1 MAGVDLGSIVAH
13 LKLEMNDFNNNLNKA
28 KDEINKADNNFR
40 GLKSTGEAF
49 TKVGGALT
57 AGVTVPVM
65 GIAASVVNT
74 QMKFQ
79 DAMAKVQALSGASG
93 AELKKLEDT
102 AKQMGATT
110 IFSASECADALGYMA
125 LAGWD
130 ANESAAGLPGVLN
143 LAAAS
148 GMELAEASDMVT
160 DYLTAFG
167 LEADQAGRMADVLSY
182 AQAHSNTTTQQLGD
196 AFKNCAVNAH
206 NAGMSLEETTAI
218 LGKLA
223 DQGLKGG
230 EAGTALNAVIRDMT
244 QKMKDGHIQ
253 IGNTKVA
260 VQDANGNFRKMSD
273 IIADVTKATDGM
285 GDAEKTAALQS
296 TFTADSIKAMGILCN
311 TGADDIDK
319 FTKSLENSKGSAQK
333 MSDMMN
339 NTLSGSLKQ
348 LGSAWEAL
356 QLSLGDTTGPLSLLI
371 GMFTKF
377 LQALNKL
384 PGPVKQFIVTLA
396 LIAATVGPTLLIIGK
411 MMTAFLDMKKNLG
424 MLKAAFGLLSGGI
437 MSFIDTAITT
447 LYVFITDSVI
457 PALSSLW
464 GVLMANPIILVIAGI
479 AALVAGFI
487 YLWNNCE
494 GFRQFWID
502 LWDKIKNAC
511 QPAIDAIKKA
521 FENLMPQLQGIW
533 HGIVEFFTGIGN
545 ILKGIFS
552 GDWDQIKQGLVQC
565 WDGIKTAAIAAWSLI
580 GEGIKMAIQGIGDWI
595 AGIWES
601 IKTWCS
607 TAWDNIKTTVTEKV
621 SSMIDA
627 IVNFFTNLP
636 STIWYWLC
644 FVIAYVVLW
653 AGQMIQK
660 GIEAGSKFVQGVIQ
674 WFIQLPSKIKVYFS
688 LALTYARKW
697 LHDMVTKA
705 KEMGSKFI
713 NGVVTFIKQLPS
725 KIKTYFNLAVT
736 YARKW
741 LHDMTQKAKETGTK
755 FINGVIQFIQQLPGK
770 VWSFL
775 RQTIQKAISFATQFA
790 QKGMQ
795 AARNFASKI
804 KSGLANLPGQMVSIG
819 KNIIN
824 GIVRGVTSGASALF
838 NAMKRIASKAVS
850 AAKSALQIK
859 SPSRVFANEVGKY
872 IPQGVTLG
880 IEANAGNTLKA
891 IKDYAQSLVQEID
904 TNKFLGEVNMA
915 TSGIN
920 INTEGSNNNNLVAA
934 LKQYTQAIIDN
945 KEKIDY
951 DRMGVVMGNA
961 VAQQS
966 NPIIMDKTI
975 VGQKVASS
983 VRRTNNYYDDQQ
995 SRFRGDKDYV

>member
-182 AQAHSNTTTQQLGD
+182 AQAHSNTTTQQLGE

-206 NAGMSLEETTAI
+206 NAGMSLEETTAL

-223 DQGLKGG
+223 DSGLKGS
-230 EAGTALNAVIRDMT
+230 EAGTALNAVIRDMSS
-244 QKMKDGHIQ
+244 KMKNGCIE

-260 VQDANGNFRKMSD
+260 VQDANGNFRDMKD

-384 PGPVKQFIVTLA
+384 PGPVKQFIVTIA
-396 LIAATVGPTLLIIGK
+396 LIAAAVGPTLLIIGK
-411 MMTAFLDMKKNLG
+411 MITSFLEIKKTIG
-424 MLKAAFGLLSGGI
+424 ILKGAFGLLNGSIGGL
-437 MSFIDTAITT
+437 ITGA
-447 LYVFITDSVI
+447 LGKIGGFITGSVI

-464 GVLMANPIILVIAGI
+464 GVLMANPIILVIAAI
-479 AALVAGFI
+479 AALVAAFI
-487 YLWNNCE
+487 WAWNNVD
-494 GFRQFWID
+494 GFKEFWIN
-502 LWDKIKNAC
+502 LWETVKQA
-511 QPAIDAIKKA
+511 AIDGWNA
-521 FENLMPQLQGIW
+521 
-533 HGIVEFFTGIGN
+533 V
-545 ILKGIFS
+545 
-552 GDWDQIKQGLVQC
+552 
-565 WDGIKTAAIAAWSLI
+565 
-580 GEGIKMAIQGIGDWI
+580 
-595 AGIWES
+595 
-601 IKTWCS
+601 
-607 TAWDNIKTTVTEKV
+607 
-621 SSMIDA
+621 
-627 IVNFFTNLP
+627 VNFFTVSVP
-636 STIWYWLC
+636 
-644 FVIAYVVLW
+644 
-653 AGQMIQK
+653 
-660 GIEAGSKFVQGVIQ
+660 Q
-674 WFIQLPSKIKVYFS
+674 WFNSVVSWFHQLPSKLKVYFD
-688 LALTYARKW
+688 LAVTYARKW

-705 KEMGSKFI
+705 REMGSKFI
-713 NGVVTFIKQLPS
+713 NGVITFIKQLPS

-741 LHDMTQKAKETGTK
+741 LHDMVEKAKETGTK
-755 FINGVIQFIQQLPGK
+755 FINGIITFIKQLPGK
-770 VWSFL
+770 LWGLLLSALAKVAAFVTQMGS
-775 RQTIQKAISFATQFA
+775 KAR
-790 QKGMQ
+790 Q
-795 AARNFASKI
+795 AASNFISRI
-804 KSGLANLPGQMVSIG
+804 TSGLSGLGSKLWNIG
-819 KNIIN
+819 KNAVQGLIN
-824 GIVRGVTSGASALF
+824 GLMSGASALW
-838 NAMKRIASKAVS
+838 NAAQSLASKAWNGM
-850 AAKSALQIK
+850 KSALGIH
-859 SPSRVFANEVGKY
+859 SPSKVMAEEVGQW
-872 IPQGVTLG
+872 IPKGVTVG

-920 INTEGSNNNNLVAA
+920 INTDNSNSNGNLVAA

-945 KEKIDY
+945 KQDIDY